1 MAQKPIFREKSL
13 DRINSPE
20 QLNDYIKVAGPG
32 IWSLMTAIIVLL
44 LGVCAWGIFGH
55 LDTTLKTAVLIE
67 NGNAVVYIADED
79 ISIIKEGMTVTVD
92 GHTYTIREINKQP
105 VQASRL
111 QNEFLLYKG
120 SFSEETWIYAC
131 ALSGEDPAADGVY
144 SASIVTESIHPI
156 SFIMN

>member
-32 IWSLMTAIIVLL
+32 IWSLLSAIIVLL

-55 LDTTLKTAVLIE
+55 LDTTLNTAALIE
-67 NGNAVVYIADED
+67 NDKAVVYIADKD
-79 ISIIKEGMTVTVD
+79 ISAIKEGMTVTVD
-92 GHTYTIREINKQP
+92 GHNYTISEVNRQP
-105 VQASRL
+105 VQAVKL

-120 SFSEETWIYAC
+120 SFSEETWVYAC
-131 ALSGEDPAADGVY
+131 VLSGEDPADDGVY
-144 SASIVTESIHPI
+144 DASIVTESIHPI
-156 SFIMN
+156 SFILN